1 MKKQLVMLFGTL
13 GLLLSF
19 TGNAATVT
27 ADGGLTIDTTGATP
41 ITTDP
46 AGVPDGF
53 PDGNDVFGSLEGYS
67 NGTLVFNL
75 DKAYHFTYLGSE
87 SGDENTFSFTS
98 GDYDEFNSKTSVVG
112 DKITVQPDDLL
123 SWIFGGVNSP
133 DTSDPSLDI
142 FMVVVGN
149 SVLLGFDDRTANQV
163 AWGHIDQDDLVVAVS
178 AVPVPAAVWLFGT
191 AMFGLFGLRRKSKM
205 EAVAA

>member
-1 MKKQLVMLFGTL
+1 MKKQLTILFGTL
-13 GLLLSF
+13 GLLLAF
-19 TGNAATVT
+19 TSNAATVT
-27 ADGGLTIDTTGATP
+27 DDGALTIDTTGATP

-53 PDGNDVFGSLEGYS
+53 PDGNDIFGSVEGYS
-67 NGTLVFNL
+67 NGTLVFNE
-75 DKAYHFTYLGSE
+75 DRAYNFTYLGNE

-98 GDYDEFNSKTSVVG
+98 GDYDEFNTSTSVVG
-112 DKITVQPDDLL
+112 DIITVKPADLL
-123 SWIFGGVNSP
+123 NWIFGGANSP
-133 DTSDPSLDI
+133 DTNDPSLDI

-178 AVPVPAAVWLFGT
+178 VVPVPAAVWLFGT
-191 AMFGLFGLRRKSKM
+191 AMLGLFGMRRKSKM